1 MARRTRSNLKPVSD
15 VQLTSFMDLTFLLL
29 IVFILTAPGLEYG
42 VDVSPPK
49 MTATPLED
57 KKSYVI
63 TLNDRGEV
71 VFQKEPVSLEA
82 LASKLKF
89 LAEAQPDMVVLV
101 RAGQKRAYGEV
112 VDILRL
118 VRQARVRNVSL
129 ITQAEDI

>member
-1 MARRTRSNLKPVSD
+1 MARRSKSNLKPVTD
-15 VQLTSFMDLTFLLL
+15 VQMTSFMDLTFLLL

-49 MTATPLED
+49 MNSTPLED

-71 VFQKEPVSLEA
+71 VFEKASVSLDA

-89 LAEAQPDMVVLV
+89 LAEAQPDLVVLV

-118 VRQARVRNVSL
+118 VRKARVKNVSL
-129 ITQAEDI
+129 ITQAEE

>member
-1 MARRTRSNLKPVSD
+1 MPRRNRSNLTPVTD
-15 VQLTSFMDLTFLLL
+15 VQMTSFMDLTFLLL
-29 IVFILTAPGLEYG
+29 IVFMLTAPGLEYG

-49 MTATPLED
+49 LNATALED

-71 VFQKEPVSLEA
+71 VFQKEPVTMATLT
-82 LASKLKF
+82 SKLGF
-89 LAEAQPDMVVLV
+89 LAEAQPDMVVLI

-112 VDILRL
+112 VEVLKV
-118 VRQARVRNVSL
+118 VRKARIKNVSL